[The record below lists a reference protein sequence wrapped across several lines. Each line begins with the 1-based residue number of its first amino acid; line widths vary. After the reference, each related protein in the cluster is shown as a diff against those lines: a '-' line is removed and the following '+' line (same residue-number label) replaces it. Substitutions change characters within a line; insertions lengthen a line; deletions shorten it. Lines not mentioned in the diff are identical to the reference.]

1 MNLDNFNNLE
11 SIVTQKVFGEIVGIS
26 QPAVSDLMKRGILI
40 ENDAVGNW
48 LISYCSHL
56 REQAAGRAGSDGSLD
71 LVSERARLAKE
82 QADKVA
88 FQNAVT
94 RNQLAP
100 VELLEEVLAKA
111 AARINGIFEAIPGMI
126 KRRVPSLK
134 SEEVD
139 LIYAEIARGR
149 NIIAAMSLSD
159 LNEPLDDDATFEV
172 EV

>member
-1 MNLDNFNNLE
+1 MQ

-26 QPAVSDLMKRGILI
+26 QPAVSDLIKRGVLTDGD
-40 ENDAVGNW
+40 NVKNW
-48 LISYCSHL
+48 LVSYCSHL

-88 FQNAVT
+88 FQNAIT

-111 AARINGIFEAIPGMI
+111 AGRINGIFDAIPGMI
-126 KRRVPSLK
+126 KRRVPNLT
-134 SEEVD
+134 SEDVD
-139 LIYAEIARGR
+139 MIAAEIAKGR
-149 NIIAAMSLSD
+149 NIVASMSLNDLSD
-159 LNEPLDDDATFEV
+159 TASSEDEDVLADV
-172 EV
+172 